1 MWWEDD
7 MEKSLRENQVFKT
20 WFPVWNLSFKDLS
33 SIKRFQ
39 YTLEHQNRNT
49 KNTKIETQ
57 RNNRQIRRNTKE
69 QQIRNTYMNPDLP
82 NPGAMEVVPIKLQV
96 KVFLL
101 WVFGLM
107 NLHRVLSWVP
117 FFIMFFLQFLQ
128 IFIVWSSISSES
140 QIFIV
145 FFRFIFFMKLES
157 LRLNLHVSN
166 QSRGFEVQFLNWTR
180 ASKTW
185 DVILQTSSQFLLNND
200 ILWPLDSICLLLLVI
215 DVQID
220 TFICFPINLGN
231 A

>member
-1 MWWEDD
+1 M
-7 MEKSLRENQVFKT
+7 
-20 WFPVWNLSFKDLS
+20 
-33 SIKRFQ
+33 
-39 YTLEHQNRNT
+39 NT
-49 KNTKIETQ
+49 
-57 RNNRQIRRNTKE
+57 
-69 QQIRNTYMNPDLP
+69 DLP
-82 NPGAMEVVPIKLQV
+82 NPGVTEVVAVKLQV
-96 KVFLL
+96 KFFLL

-107 NLHRVLSWVP
+107 NLHRVLPWVP

-145 FFRFIFFMKLES
+145 FFRFNFFMKLET

-166 QSRGFEVQFLNWTR
+166 QSRGFEVWFLNWTR

-215 DVQID
+215 YVQID

>member
-7 MEKSLRENQVFKT
+7 MEKSLHENQVFKT
-20 WFPVWNLSFKDLS
+20 WFPVWNLSFKDSS

-57 RNNRQIRRNTKE
+57 RKNWQIRRNTKEQQIWTTNQKQIHE

-82 NPGAMEVVPIKLQV
+82 NPGATEVVAMKLQV

-107 NLHRVLSWVP
+107 NLHRVLPWVP

-128 IFIVWSSISSES
+128 IFIVWSSISSKS
-140 QIFIV
+140 
-145 FFRFIFFMKLES
+145 
-157 LRLNLHVSN
+157 
-166 QSRGFEVQFLNWTR
+166 
-180 ASKTW
+180 
-185 DVILQTSSQFLLNND
+185 
-200 ILWPLDSICLLLLVI
+200 
-215 DVQID
+215 
-220 TFICFPINLGN
+220 
-231 A
+231 